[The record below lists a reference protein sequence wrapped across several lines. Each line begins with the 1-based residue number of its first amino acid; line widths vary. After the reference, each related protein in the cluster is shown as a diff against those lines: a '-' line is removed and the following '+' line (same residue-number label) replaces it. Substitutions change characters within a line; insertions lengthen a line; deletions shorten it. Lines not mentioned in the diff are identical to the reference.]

1 MQNCNT
7 LIMYKY
13 RILLKTGDRLRAG
26 TSGHVYVVL
35 HGKENQETPPTKVDA
50 VFYEAFERG
59 QTYYF
64 TVKNVKFEKVS
75 VLEIWSDDAGLYKEW
90 RIDTVTIEN
99 LSGSWD
105 AVFPVFR
112 WIRSNFHYKFRPND
126 TCLPQ
131 DDMFPEQHTQEL
143 EEKRTLYKY
152 SQLRPGFPV
161 QVSGIPIDEEFSF
174 SYQWD
179 ITRKML
185 FLRSRKLWTLF
196 RGDWQSVEDVE
207 SIYDDDMFPRPSDC
221 TRWLSDEKF
230 GQQRFDGLNSMVI
243 RLCTVLPPKMAV
255 DDEMMRPFLQGLSLE
270 DAIKS
275 KRTFVID
282 HSIMDG
288 VTTRPGVFSCAP
300 IALFFRRDDGK
311 IVPAAIQLFQHLAPD
326 NPVFLPSDPK
336 YTWILAKMWFN
347 CADAQVHQWI
357 AHLGFTNIIME
368 GFVIATH
375 RHLSQ
380 SHPIFKLLAPH
391 FLYLID
397 INHCAVWKLM
407 NPGGHID
414 NTFSVGKDGGA
425 QLIGRHRP
433 LWRLDVDGTLPAD
446 LRARGVEDPEVVPDY
461 PCRDDALLTYNA
473 IRSYVGRYVQLYYGS
488 DDVLIN
494 DSEIQ
499 SWRRDLDLP
508 MEAGGLGIKGVPGSE
523 GKFTTRDQ
531 LITVLTSIIYTCSVG
546 HASVN
551 SKQYDEYAFPM
562 NYPSWLKG
570 DPPKDKSAKT
580 ERDILDAIHPRKAHR
595 EVMSV
600 SKILSERSTRPLGD
614 FAVDYVYDPPA
625 VQIQKEFRAELKN
638 VSDVIKRRNETRE
651 CPYPYLDPAVI
662 PNSISISDQT
672 LMDSDTI
679 I

>member
-1 MQNCNT
+1 
-7 LIMYKY
+7 MYEY
-13 RILLKTGDRLRAG
+13 RITVKTGDRPRAG
-26 TSGHVYVVL
+26 TNGNVYVVL
-35 HGKENQETPPTKVDA
+35 YGEEDLVTPPTKLDA
-50 VFYEAFERG
+50 FFHDDFERG
-59 QTYYF
+59 QTDVF
-64 TVKNVKFEKVS
+64 NLKNIQFDKVS
-75 VLEIWSDDAGLYKEW
+75 VLELWRDDAGWYTEW
-90 RIDTVTIEN
+90 NIDTITIEN
-99 LSGSWD
+99 LSGGWE

-112 WIRSNFHYKFRPND
+112 WIKSNVHYKFRPYD
-126 TCLPQ
+126 TCLPK
-131 DDMFPEQHTQEL
+131 DDMFPEQRTREL

-152 SQLRPGFPV
+152 SQLEPGFPV
-161 QVSGIPIDEEFSF
+161 QAPEIPLDEEFSF

-179 ITRKML
+179 ITKK
-185 FLRSRKLWTLF
+185 KLILMGTSKLKTLF
-196 RGDWQSVEDVE
+196 RGDWESVEDVE
-207 SIYDDDMFPRPSDC
+207 SIYDDNMFPRPSDC

-243 RLCTVLPPKMAV
+243 LLCSVLPPKMAV

-275 KRTFVID
+275 KRTFVVD

-311 IVPAAIQLFQHLAPD
+311 IVPIAIQLFQHLAPD

-357 AHLGFTNIIME
+357 AHLGFTHIIME

-391 FLYLID
+391 FLYLIA
-397 INHCAVWKLM
+397 INHRAVETLM

-414 NTFSVGKDGGA
+414 NTLSVGKDGGV
-425 QLIGRHRP
+425 QLIGRHRS
-433 LWRLDVDGTLPAD
+433 LWRLDVAGTLPAD
-446 LRARGVEDPEVVPDY
+446 LRTRGVEDQEIVPDY
-461 PCRDDALLTYNA
+461 PCRDDALLSYNA
-473 IRSYVGRYVQLYYGS
+473 IRSYVTKYVHLYYAS
-488 DDVLIN
+488 DEVLIN
-494 DSEIQ
+494 DPEIQ

-508 MEAGGLGIKGVPGSE
+508 MEAGGLGIIGVPGSD

-531 LITVLTSIIYTCSVG
+531 FITVLTSIIYTCSVG

-551 SKQYDEYAFPM
+551 FKQYDEYAFPM

-580 ERDILDAIHPRKAHR
+580 ERDILDAIHSRKAQMK
-595 EVMSV
+595 VMLV

-614 FAVDYVYDPPA
+614 FAIDYVYDPPA
-625 VQIQKEFRAELKN
+625 VQIQKEFREQLKN
-638 VSDVIKRRNETRE
+638 ISDVIKRRNETRE
-651 CPYPYLDPAVI
+651 CPYPYLDPAEI
-662 PNSISISDQT
+662 PNSISI
-672 LMDSDTI
+672 
-679 I
+679 